1 MTEIVIITA
10 MQSEFNAM
18 CKLYDFSGDDKFAV
32 AAVNGHQIVLIKSG
46 IGKVNAAV
54 MTEYSSNLKPDY
66 IITTGLAGGIDQ
78 SLHQGDI
85 ILADKACYHDV
96 WCGSP
101 NQKGQVQDLPPYYAA
116 NDEAIKKIKE
126 KAPDFNVGLILTG
139 DQFITD
145 EKKLYQIKQDF
156 PQALAVDMESA
167 AVAQVC
173 YLNQIPFLSLRII
186 SDVVGKKEQQQ
197 QYEDFWKNMPSNA
210 SKMLE
215 IALSALLSG

>member
-10 MQSEFNAM
+10 MQSEFDAM
-18 CKLYDFSGDDKFAV
+18 HKLYNFNGDDKFAV
-32 AAVNGHQIVLIKSG
+32 AAVNGHQIVLLKSG
-46 IGKVNAAV
+46 MGKVNAAV

-66 IITTGLAGGIDQ
+66 IITTGLAGGVDS
-78 SLHQGDI
+78 SLNQGDI
-85 ILADKACYHDV
+85 ILANKVCYHDV

-101 NQKGQVQDLPPYYAA
+101 NQKGQVQDLPLYYAA
-116 NDEAIKKIKE
+116 HDEAIKKIKE

-197 QYEDFWKNMPSNA
+197 QYEDFWKNMPSSA

-215 IALSALLSG
+215 IALSALLSD